1 MTPEPVSPPL
11 PVFTVIDTTLGDTA
25 AATLARFSVGDPE
38 PPTLTG
44 AAEVTTVFEVSV
56 PAPSSPVTPLPT
68 ATAISSPPAAT
79 RSASPAASSV
89 GAPGWNGGGWSG
101 GDPSG
106 AVLSDG
112 G

>member
-56 PAPSSPVTPLPT
+56 PATTAPVTPLPT

-79 RSASPAASSV
+79 RRPH
-89 GAPGWNGGGWSG
+89 GGRGGRGGPGWNGGGWSG